1 MNRRGFLRGTAVA
14 GTVAIAGCL
23 ERLGFEEQSA
33 WSNPPLVDD
42 RPDAVYLPAGIEEMG
57 TYGRATDGEYAVELT
72 YTIPHR
78 FWLVAGETERVDVDA
93 DDSMH
98 LMLTVWDPETDTVL
112 PVNAELDVLR
122 GGDSVTGQL
131 SPWPML
137 SQRMGFH
144 YGDNISLPEQGE
156 YTARIRIG
164 RLEAEGTG
172 AFEDRFDSPS
182 TLEIDFE
189 FNRSDIHD
197 LEFELI
203 DEDRRG
209 ERNAL
214 ELMDHSDHGAHD
226 GHGDDEHAAHGNDEH
241 DHGHHG
247 EGHGHDNHDH
257 HGEGHGHDN
266 HDHHGEGHDHND
278 PGHPPTSDG
287 PAIDELP
294 GDVLGTERS
303 GDAKLSV
310 IVPDTDRFA
319 DDAAYL
325 MACLRTPY
333 NDVVLPSASL
343 RLTIDRDGSAV
354 LEDERLTERIDHEYG
369 HHYGLA
375 VDDLESDD
383 EITVAVDSPP
393 QVSRHDGYETAFFEF
408 EDVSFTV

>member
-14 GTVAIAGCL
+14 GTAAIAGCL

-33 WSNPPLVDD
+33 WSNPPLVEN

-112 PVNAELDVLR
+112 PVNAELDVRR
-122 GGDSVTGQL
+122 GGDSVTGQF

-144 YGDNISLPEQGE
+144 YGDNISLPDEGE

-164 RLEAEGTG
+164 RLEAERTG
-172 AFEDRFDSPS
+172 AFGDRFDSSS

-209 ERNAL
+209 ERDAL

-226 GHGDDEHAAHGNDEH
+226 GHGDDEHADHGENDDH
-241 DHGHHG
+241 DHDDSDGG
-247 EGHGHDNHDH
+247 RGHGDH
-257 HGEGHGHDN
+257 GG
-266 HDHHGEGHDHND
+266 D

-310 IVPDTDRFA
+310 IVPNTDRFA

-325 MACLRTPY
+325 MGCLRTPY
-333 NDVVLPSASL
+333 NDVILPSASL
-343 RLTIDRDGSAV
+343 RVTIDRDGSTV

>member
-14 GTVAIAGCL
+14 GTAATAGCL

-57 TYGRATDGEYAVELT
+57 TYGRTTDGEYAVELT

-78 FWLVAGETERVDVDA
+78 FWLVAGETERVDVDT
-93 DDSMH
+93 DDSLH

-112 PVNAELDVLR
+112 PVNAELDVR
-122 GGDSVTGQL
+122 RDGNSVTGQF

-144 YGDNISLPEQGE
+144 YGDNISLPEEGE

-172 AFEDRFDSPS
+172 AFEDRFDSSS

-197 LEFELI
+197 LEFDLI

-209 ERNAL
+209 ERDAL

-226 GHGDDEHAAHGNDEH
+226 GYGDAEHADHGDTEDDEHGHGDG
-241 DHGHHG
+241 D
-247 EGHGHDNHDH
+247 EGHDHDNHD
-257 HGEGHGHDN
+257 D
-266 HDHHGEGHDHND
+266 DD
-278 PGHPPTSDG
+278 PGHSPTSDG

-319 DDAAYL
+319 DSEAYL

-333 NDVVLPSASL
+333 NDIFLPSASL

-354 LEDERLTERIDHEYG
+354 LESSGESLTEWIDHEYG

-375 VDDLESDD
+375 VDDLESGD

>member
-1 MNRRGFLRGTAVA
+1 MNPTTLAVPGWTETLEIATLLAGYVVVVWAAYVVVVWAAYVVVVWAAYVVVSGPPTRPRSAVFRIDCRRFNDRSTAAIRTVNQQPFCQWHPKIGVMNRRGFLRGTAVA

-23 ERLGFEEQSA
+23 EGLGFEEQSA

-42 RPDAVYLPAGIEEMG
+42 RPNAVYLPAGTEEMG

-78 FWLVAGETERVDVDA
+78 FWLVAGEIERIDVDA

-122 GGDSVTGQL
+122 DGDSVTGQL

-144 YGDNISLPEQGE
+144 YGDNISLPDEGE

-209 ERNAL
+209 ERDAL
-214 ELMDHSDHGAHD
+214 
-226 GHGDDEHAAHGNDEH
+226 
-241 DHGHHG
+241 
-247 EGHGHDNHDH
+247 
-257 HGEGHGHDN
+257 
-266 HDHHGEGHDHND
+266 
-278 PGHPPTSDG
+278 
-287 PAIDELP
+287 
-294 GDVLGTERS
+294 
-303 GDAKLSV
+303 
-310 IVPDTDRFA
+310 
-319 DDAAYL
+319 
-325 MACLRTPY
+325 
-333 NDVVLPSASL
+333 
-343 RLTIDRDGSAV
+343 
-354 LEDERLTERIDHEYG
+354 
-369 HHYGLA
+369 
-375 VDDLESDD
+375 
-383 EITVAVDSPP
+383 
-393 QVSRHDGYETAFFEF
+393 
-408 EDVSFTV
+408 

>member
-14 GTVAIAGCL
+14 GTVAVAGCL

-78 FWLVAGETERVDVDA
+78 FWLVAGETERVDVDT

-112 PVNAELDVLR
+112 PVNAELDVR
-122 GGDSVTGQL
+122 RDGDSVTGQL

-144 YGDNISLPEQGE
+144 YGDNISLPDEGE

-172 AFEDRFDSPS
+172 AFEDRFDSSS

-189 FNRSDIHD
+189 FTRSDIHD

-209 ERNAL
+209 ERDAL

-226 GHGDDEHAAHGNDEH
+226 GHGDDEHADHGDDEH
-241 DHGHHG
+241 ASHGDDDDHDHDGRSEGGDHG
-247 EGHGHDNHDH
+247 D
-257 HGEGHGHDN
+257 
-266 HDHHGEGHDHND
+266 D

-287 PAIDELP
+287 PAVDELP

-310 IVPDTDRFA
+310 IVPNTDRFA

-325 MACLRTPY
+325 MGCLRTPY
-333 NDVVLPSASL
+333 NDVILPSASL

-369 HHYGLA
+369 HHYGVA